1 MTQEVFLSWSHK
13 KRYSQHE
20 IRKQQ
25 EKALQSYQQI
35 ATLEKL
41 SQVEQQQSSTVAEI
55 ELEKFITSNKKTHG
69 KQWSSS

>member
-1 MTQEVFLSWSHK
+1 MTQEVFWWWSQRRK
-13 KRYSQHE
+13 YSKYE

-41 SQVEQQQSSTVAEI
+41 SKAEQTASITHAEQ
-55 ELEKFITSNKKTHG
+55 ELEKFITSNKNSHG
-69 KQWSSS
+69 K